1 MTDFF
6 LNRDLYIHVCVFL
19 FFVESSL
26 QRELVLGLL
35 LEEPHLVAASVR
47 LQRWVVAAAEV
58 LLALEGGR
66 LAKGARQTQ
75 GLCSVLALA
84 RKASK
89 LPERKTDNAPGQ
101 SVMIVF
107 KVRSFIFERKDSFIW
122 FPIKKLW

>member
-1 MTDFF
+1 M
-6 LNRDLYIHVCVFL
+6 CVFL

-75 GLCSVLALA
+75 GLCSVLGLA

-89 LPERKTDNAPGQ
+89 LPERRTDNAPGQ
-101 SVMIVF
+101 SVIVL